1 MFLPSA
7 TGFLWPGFCYS
18 HSTLVGD
25 VLKHSKRRQ
34 TASELLP
41 VRWWWLGG
49 NCIACLSTELCSWLQ
64 PCWLVGHKSFVACC
78 ICCTSGC
85 YSLPCLESFW
95 QQIWSLYGCSFTVIG
110 WRVSLGC
117 PLPLLC
123 WLLVSCL
130 CLSFCQYLKLRP
142 AWWLICL
149 GSATWL
155 LWFSLVY
162 ILANILCYCCLSAW
176 RVWQLHIA
184 NPQAKKCNK
193 CIIVPY
199 LTSGRPETKPLS

>member
-85 YSLPCLESFW
+85 YSAMSGVFLATDMISLWLFFHCNWLKSLSGVPFTTPMLTTGFMPVSVFLSISEAQACLVTDLLRFSHMT
-95 QQIWSLYGCSFTVIG
+95 SVI
-110 WRVSLGC
+110 
-117 PLPLLC
+117 
-123 WLLVSCL
+123 
-130 CLSFCQYLKLRP
+130 
-142 AWWLICL
+142 
-149 GSATWL
+149 
-155 LWFSLVY
+155 
-162 ILANILCYCCLSAW
+162 
-176 RVWQLHIA
+176 
-184 NPQAKKCNK
+184 
-193 CIIVPY
+193 
-199 LTSGRPETKPLS
+199 